1 MSHAEA
7 MRLARERAGLTV
19 KELTER
25 AHLGE
30 NTLGNWENGHC
41 LPRIDSAVIVA
52 DVLGISVAEYIGHK
66 GKRREKN
73 Q

>member
-1 MSHAEA
+1 MTHAES
-7 MRLARERAGLTV
+7 MRLARERAGMTV
-19 KELTER
+19 KELTEK

-41 LPRIDSAVIVA
+41 LPLIDSAVMVA

-66 GKRREKN
+66 VKRREKS
-73 Q
+73 